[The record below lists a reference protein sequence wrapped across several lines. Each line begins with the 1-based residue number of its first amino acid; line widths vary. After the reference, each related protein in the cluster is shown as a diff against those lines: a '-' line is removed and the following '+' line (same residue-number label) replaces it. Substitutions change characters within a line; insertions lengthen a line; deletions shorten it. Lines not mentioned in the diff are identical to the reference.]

1 MRYLLLALVLVV
13 GNAFAQS
20 YPDKPIRIL
29 IPYPPGGVLDAI
41 FRPLAQLMTESI
53 GQPIVLDNRPG
64 GNTLIA
70 MDLCAKAAADGYTIC
85 ATSNDSMSLN
95 PHLYKKLPY
104 DTEKDFVGVANLLY
118 VDEVIVAKAGAPFNS
133 FREMI
138 DYAKQKP
145 GALNFASFGTGSS
158 AHMILAWINT
168 RAGVNII
175 HVPYKGG
182 GPAVQATLAGEVDLT
197 YMGTGALA
205 PYIKAGRV
213 KALAVTQKQRS
224 SFLPDVPTMGEQ
236 GMDFQ
241 LKPWIGVV
249 APAAT
254 PRPIITR
261 LNAELVK
268 VINHPKYREE
278 VLVRNGFEPIGDT
291 PEQFAQF
298 MREDR
303 RFGAVLVKNS
313 GITLD

>member
-1 MRYLLLALVLVV
+1 MRYLLLALVFVV

-20 YPDKPIRIL
+20 YPEKPIRIL

-70 MDLCAKAAADGYTIC
+70 MDLCAKAPADGYTIC

-95 PHLYKKLPY
+95 PHLYTKLPY

-118 VDEVIVAKAGAPFNS
+118 VDEVIVAKANAPFNS

-168 RAGVNII
+168 RAGVNIT

-213 KALAVTQKQRS
+213 K
-224 SFLPDVPTMGEQ
+224 
-236 GMDFQ
+236 
-241 LKPWIGVV
+241 
-249 APAAT
+249 
-254 PRPIITR
+254 
-261 LNAELVK
+261 
-268 VINHPKYREE
+268 
-278 VLVRNGFEPIGDT
+278 
-291 PEQFAQF
+291 
-298 MREDR
+298 
-303 RFGAVLVKNS
+303 
-313 GITLD
+313 